1 MATSSLKKSF
11 VISSKSEASKLVK
24 MFTDSLSRPFVPNP
38 ANVTTVSPDQ
48 LKEIVNGINSR
59 NDKRN

>member
-24 MFTDSLSRPFVPNP
+24 MYSDSLVKTRVASSRVNAPL
-38 ANVTTVSPDQ
+38 VSSKQ
-48 LKEIVNGINSR
+48 LKEIVKNGFN
-59 NDKRN
+59 K